1 MSILTTQP
9 AQGAASQVLT
19 AVATQNDAARSAQAV
34 QLVQAALKTQQSSGA
49 PGDQSDPGTEQDSKQ
64 LSRQDA
70 EKLVNTIQK
79 YFDSKGVSL
88 NFKVLGGSDGVQVQ
102 VMDAQN
108 GKVLLKIPDDEL
120 VKLGDSLK
128 REAKGVM
135 DKSV

>member
-9 AQGAASQVLT
+9 AQGAASQALT

-49 PGDQSDPGTEQDSKQ
+49 PEDQSDPGSEQGSKQ

-102 VMDAQN
+102 VMDAQS